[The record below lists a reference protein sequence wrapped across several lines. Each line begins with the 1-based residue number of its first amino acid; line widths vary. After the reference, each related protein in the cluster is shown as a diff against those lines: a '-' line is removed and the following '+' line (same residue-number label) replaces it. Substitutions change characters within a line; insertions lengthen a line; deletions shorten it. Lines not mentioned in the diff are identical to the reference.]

1 MNKKITAALQN
12 PLKNIKWATAKSNV
26 KFNYLSGIN
35 RPINPG
41 HVTKIAN
48 SVDKMGMLAPVICA
62 ELDFITG
69 KKQLYVIDKQHGLNA
84 CMRLG
89 VGVPYI
95 VIPISSKQELVE
107 YLALLN
113 ASSKPWCMLDYV
125 AAWSTLI
132 PDYVS
137 LNRYYQMYDFEM
149 GILAAILSNDGIDTG
164 GRSTNKLK
172 RGEFRIKDEEAN
184 VKLLNQL
191 TDVLKIVPRMNRYEN
206 KYLCSEYIK
215 FVRTFKKYDHTKFLA
230 ALTKAKIQFVLAT
243 QEQGKLADMFY
254 KLIN

>member
-1 MNKKITAALQN
+1 MKNKITKTLQN
-12 PLKNIKWATAKSNV
+12 SLKNIKWATAKSKV

-48 SVDKMGMLAPVICA
+48 SIDKMGMLAPVICA

-69 KKQLYVIDKQHGLNA
+69 KKELYVIDKQHGLNA

-89 VGVPYI
+89 IDVPYI
-95 VIPISSKQELVE
+95 VIPIANKQELVE

-113 ASSKPWCMLDYV
+113 ASSKPWCILDYV

-132 PDYVS
+132 SDYVS
-137 LNRYYQMYDFEM
+137 LNRYYEMYDFEM
-149 GILAAILSNDGIDTG
+149 GVLASILSNDGFDTG
-164 GRSTNKLK
+164 GRATNKLK
-172 RGEFRIKDEEAN
+172 RGEFRIKDEEEN
-184 VKLLNQL
+184 IKLLNQL
-191 TDVLKIVPRMNRYEN
+191 TDILKIVPRMNRYEN

-215 FVRTFKKYDHTKFLA
+215 FVRTFKKYDHAKFIT
-230 ALTKAKIQFVLAT
+230 ALKKEKLKFILAT

-254 KLIN
+254 KLSN